1 VGLIDSVWSRDID
14 VVWSRVMIDV
24 VWSRGVDVVW
34 SRGVTEVVWSRGID
48 VVWSRGID
56 VMWSHGVTEVV
67 WSRGMIDV
75 MWSRGIDVAWSRGVD
90 VVWSRGVD
98 VVWSRDQASG
108 AGFTLQLSEYND
120 RFRISPTN
128 GTQTVTASIIVANS
142 TLLDVDYGQEYYSF
156 LVCSHHRISQSIN
169 QSINP

>member
-1 VGLIDSVWSRDID
+1 MWCCHVGLIDSVWSRDID
-14 VVWSRVMIDV
+14 VVWSRVMI
-24 VWSRGVDVVW
+24 
-34 SRGVTEVVWSRGID
+34 
-48 VVWSRGID
+48 
-56 VMWSHGVTEVV
+56 
-67 WSRGMIDV
+67 
-75 MWSRGIDVAWSRGVD
+75 
-90 VVWSRGVD
+90 D